1 MTTGHEIVQ
10 MERLEL
16 HDWKMWGL
24 AAFCAAVF
32 SALRVSNEVE
42 KQYGR
47 GLAWE
52 TSGIWLRRF
61 FGACRKLWQ
70 RSQEAIGA
78 ADFQALLT
86 I

>member
-1 MTTGHEIVQ
+1 MTTAHEIVQ

-52 TSGIWLRRF
+52 TSGILVARL
-61 FGACRKLWQ
+61 FGACRKRW
-70 RSQEAIGA
+70 RWSQKPWKQPI
-78 ADFQALLT
+78 FRLY
-86 I
+86 